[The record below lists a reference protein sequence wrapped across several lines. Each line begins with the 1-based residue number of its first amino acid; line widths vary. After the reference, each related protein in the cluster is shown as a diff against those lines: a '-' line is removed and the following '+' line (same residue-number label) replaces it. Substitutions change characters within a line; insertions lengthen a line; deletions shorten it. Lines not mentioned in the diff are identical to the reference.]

1 MKQYITSVAAM
12 NAAFCELGLAEQ
24 EIYGLS
30 IVRTEGLYEL
40 RFCTDFTA
48 YDCYVSAEDGEVV
61 GIDSRPI
68 APDTAMRKRAG
79 A

>member
-30 IVRTEGLYEL
+30 IVRAEGLYEL

-48 YDCYVSAEDGEVV
+48 YDCYVSAEGGEVV